1 MAFNPIILTIVCV
14 LTKDCSLLKLQACKP
29 TTKKNSH
36 LINYYFQLVQLKKNQ
51 IAKDFSNKKLI
62 SILPSLK

>member
-1 MAFNPIILTIVCV
+1 
-14 LTKDCSLLKLQACKP
+14 LKLQACKP
-29 TTKKNSH
+29 TTTKKLSFNKLLFS
-36 LINYYFQLVQLKKNQ
+36 IGAIKKNQ